1 MPTYGTG
8 SYGDTTNLPSNPSQ
22 LNPSDP
28 GYSSGITPQG
38 NAYANNAVNQAS
50 QMFGSI
56 TSGLREANEAAKRRI
71 DAQTAGQVQEARD
84 LEYKSQNF
92 ARARLGKIGGF
103 EGTYGIGLQNSITN
117 RTEKNIAAIKRAG
130 EEAKAAGDMDLA
142 GRLNELGLQ
151 QMQLVAE
158 LNRDAF
164 ERSKF
169 DTQMAYDRERDIIED
184 AREQAIFDENVRQF
198 GLQFAEDQRQF
209 NLTNSRL
216 SGDGTGDTSG
226 LPKGFVSAAE
236 DARNDLLSGQEW
248 GAVWNRIKAQF
259 PNVANDTIDTFLQG
273 RAGTSREL
281 VASMLDDGTGVQQV
295 RYIRV

>member
-1 MPTYGTG
+1 
-8 SYGDTTNLPSNPSQ
+8 
-22 LNPSDP
+22 
-28 GYSSGITPQG
+28 
-38 NAYANNAVNQAS
+38 
-50 QMFGSI
+50 
-56 TSGLREANEAAKRRI
+56 
-71 DAQTAGQVQEARD
+71 
-84 LEYKSQNF
+84 
-92 ARARLGKIGGF
+92 
-103 EGTYGIGLQNSITN
+103 
-117 RTEKNIAAIKRAG
+117 
-130 EEAKAAGDMDLA
+130 MDLA

-281 VASMLDDGTGVQQV
+281 VASMLDDGTGVQQEPYMFGEDRPAEGLANPDNIPSDLQSIEASENRSV
-295 RYIRV
+295 RAQIQEWWNTGYSPDQISELIVGTFGVDPTDYGFPEVL